1 MLIDCDACG
10 VRGTGCADCVITALI
25 GAPPVGVE
33 LTALPGGV
41 ELDAV
46 ERAALDAFVA
56 AGLDP
61 QLLAVTG
68 AIEAEEPSPNRR
80 RADWLGV
87 QHVQARQ
94 AEAERARRRAG

>member
-10 VRGTGCADCVITALI
+10 VRGPGCADCVITALI

-33 LTALPGGV
+33 LGALPAGV

-46 ERAALDAFVA
+46 ERAALDAFAA

-61 QLLAVTG
+61 QFLAVTG
-68 AIEAEEPSPNRR
+68 AAEAAEPTR
-80 RADWLGV
+80 RADWLGA

-94 AEAERARRRAG
+94 AHDAERARRRAG